1 MPTGYGRNQM
11 HKALT
16 RDIRAAMDLPTH
28 PTMTDPRTGS
38 ALVALGFRRNGDPI
52 WPVMGGD
59 GTGDGGDGGTGEGQ
73 PKTFDQAAV
82 DKIVADRLARERAKY
97 VDYDALKEKAAAHEA
112 LLAATATDTEKAI
125 AAAKAEAAAAAKA
138 EVLGQVGG
146 QLVEAHIRA
155 AVGTRL
161 PEAQLA
167 ALLGHLDRSKFLTAD
182 HQVDAAA
189 VTAYVDSVAPA
200 KPAGAPN
207 LQQGTRGSTNT
218 GGATTV
224 AAGRDL
230 WAERHPRKATS

>member
-1 MPTGYGRNQM
+1 MY
-11 HKALT
+11 KALT
-16 RDIRAAMDLPTH
+16 RGIRTAMDLPTH

-59 GTGDGGDGGTGEGQ
+59 GTGDGGDGGTGGGTGTGDGGQ
-73 PKTFDQAAV
+73 PKTFTQAEV
-82 DKIVADRLARERAKY
+82 DRIVADRALRETRTKFA
-97 VDYDALKEKAAAHEA
+97 DYDELKAKAEAHDALVAAN
-112 LLAATATDTEKAI
+112 ATDTEKAI
-125 AAAKAEAAAAAKA
+125 AAARADAAASART

-146 QLVEAHIRA
+146 QLVEAHIRT

-167 ALLGHLDRSKFLTAD
+167 ALLEHLDRSKFLGPD
-182 HQVDAAA
+182 HQVDAAK
-189 VTAYVDSVAPA
+189 VTAYVDSVAPV
-200 KPAGAPN
+200 KQAGAPN

-218 GGATTV
+218 GGAATV

-230 WAERHPRKATS
+230 WAERHPKKATS